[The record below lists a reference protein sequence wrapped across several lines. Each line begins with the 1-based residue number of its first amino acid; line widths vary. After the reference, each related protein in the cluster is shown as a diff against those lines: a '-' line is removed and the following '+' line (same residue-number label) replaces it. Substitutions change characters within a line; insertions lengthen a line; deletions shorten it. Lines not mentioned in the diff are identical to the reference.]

1 MTNKKIYG
9 PKVLGVVCSRNGL
22 PKYQYH
28 LDLSGLVGLVP
39 KMKAVNGFRKKY
51 RSCLFLKSLPKDFF
65 LNTYVL
71 MYMIYHD

>member
-39 KMKAVNGFRKKY
+39 KMKAIVPIPQELTQRL
-51 RSCLFLKSLPKDFF
+51 LFEHICFDVYDLS
-65 LNTYVL
+65 
-71 MYMIYHD
+71 